1 MVTFQVRTFG
11 TFLGKGY
18 EHRWCFFFSRFI
30 SNLATHFLRS
40 FSHPNWDPLLGCGS
54 LGGFYVTPGSTS
66 CQSIK
71 KKVGGLSMTV
81 SGHGMLLVW
90 NHGILWNL
98 VLKHRRS
105 STSRNRAKLW
115 MPKRPCQ
122 ESPSQIFASCHFKN
136 LNLLTSIDIYWHLLT
151 SVDIYWH
158 LLTSIDIN
166 WHLLTSI
173 DIYWHLLNSID
184 IYWHLLTS
192 IDIYWHLSTQKTH
205 DKKKQT

>member
-71 KKVGGLSMTV
+71 KKGWRLVHDRFWSWNATCMESWNFMESGAQTQKKLHITKQGQTVNAKATLSGKSEPDLCFM
-81 SGHGMLLVW
+81 SFQE
-90 NHGILWNL
+90 
-98 VLKHRRS
+98 LK
-105 STSRNRAKLW
+105 
-115 MPKRPCQ
+115 
-122 ESPSQIFASCHFKN
+122 
-136 LNLLTSIDIYWHLLT
+136 SIDIY
-151 SVDIYWH
+151 
-158 LLTSIDIN
+158 
-166 WHLLTSI
+166 
-173 DIYWHLLNSID
+173 
-184 IYWHLLTS
+184 
-192 IDIYWHLSTQKTH
+192 
-205 DKKKQT
+205 

>member
-1 MVTFQVRTFG
+1 
-11 TFLGKGY
+11 
-18 EHRWCFFFSRFI
+18 
-30 SNLATHFLRS
+30 
-40 FSHPNWDPLLGCGS
+40 
-54 LGGFYVTPGSTS
+54 
-66 CQSIK
+66 
-71 KKVGGLSMTV
+71 MTV

-151 SVDIYWH
+151 SVDICWH

-166 WHLLTSI
+166 WHQLT
-173 DIYWHLLNSID
+173 SID

-192 IDIYWHLSTQKTH
+192 IEFYWHLLTSIDIYQP
-205 DKKKQT
+205 KKHMTKRNRPNISGWWLMNNPLFFMFFWVDRSPPPRKNSVIAPPTRCSLCLFLMC

>member
-1 MVTFQVRTFG
+1 
-11 TFLGKGY
+11 
-18 EHRWCFFFSRFI
+18 
-30 SNLATHFLRS
+30 
-40 FSHPNWDPLLGCGS
+40 
-54 LGGFYVTPGSTS
+54 
-66 CQSIK
+66 
-71 KKVGGLSMTV
+71 MTV

-166 WHLLTSI
+166 WHQLTSI

-192 IDIYWHLSTQKTH
+192 INIYWHLLTSINPKNTWQKETDLIFQAGDLWTTRCFSCFFWWIVH
-205 DKKKQT
+205 LRHEKTRLLHHQPDALCVCF